1 MHRVWLFIVL
11 FILSPLALAKVT
23 DLASLQQQ
31 LASQSLVRGD
41 FSQQRHI
48 AMFEQPLA
56 SSGQFL
62 LAKEHGLLWHQTS
75 PFPVSLV
82 LTEDKLRQTFANQP
96 AQIVTKQQNPMAFYF
111 SHIFLSVFHGDTE
124 QLKQQFELDFSLQ
137 GEQWQLTL
145 VPLSAPLNSVFKQIM
160 LSGQQDINRL
170 VLEELRGDKTEIIFS
185 NQRHQPETLTNEEQ
199 QQFAF

>member
-1 MHRVWLFIVL
+1 MRRLWLFIMLVL
-11 FILSPLALAKVT
+11 LSPLAFAKVT

-31 LASQSLVRGD
+31 LASQNIVRGD
-41 FSQQRHI
+41 FEQQRHI

-62 LAKEHGLLWHQTS
+62 LAKERGLLWHQTS

-82 LTEDKLRQTFANQP
+82 LTEDKLRQTFSNQP
-96 AQIVTKQQNPMAFYF
+96 AQVITKQQNPMAFYF

-124 QLKQQFELDFSLQ
+124 QLKQQFELDFSLRD
-137 GEQWQLTL
+137 EQWQLTL
-145 VPLSAPLNSVFKQIM
+145 LPLSAPLNSVFKQII

-170 VLEELRGDKTEIIFS
+170 VLEEIRGDKTEIAFS
-185 NQRHQPETLTNEEQ
+185 KQRHHPETLTDEEQ
-199 QQFAF
+199 KQFVF